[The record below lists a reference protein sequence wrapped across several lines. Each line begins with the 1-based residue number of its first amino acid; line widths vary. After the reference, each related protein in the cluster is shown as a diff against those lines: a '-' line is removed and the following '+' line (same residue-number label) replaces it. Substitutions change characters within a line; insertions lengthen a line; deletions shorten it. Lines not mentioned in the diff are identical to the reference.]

1 MPDPQEIDP
10 SITKLEQELRDSGY
24 RPVEMED
31 PETGQP
37 FTRWFGPA
45 KPTSPVDGESA
56 PVDGEQAA
64 DNGEPLPDQ
73 DDALGNDRA
82 AS

>member
-10 SITKLEQELRDSGY
+10 SITKLEQDLRDSGY
-24 RPVEMED
+24 RPVEVED

-37 FTRWFGPA
+37 VIRWFGSA
-45 KPTSPVDGESA
+45 KPTSPVDGES
-56 PVDGEQAA
+56 AA